1 MNSNTFVRYFCHNF
15 VIDCFLTTLKRIPC
29 QQNFPIFCSKK
40 SKLSLFPDDNTGNI
54 FLNVERL
61 LITKI

>member
-1 MNSNTFVRYFCHNF
+1 MNSHTFVRYFCHNF
-15 VIDCFLTTLKRIPC
+15 VIDCLLATLKRIPS

-40 SKLSLFPDDNTGNI
+40 SKLSLFPDDNTRNI
-54 FLNVERL
+54 LIDVEMF